1 MIGGDLEKDLCEK
14 TQEGGAFILDLA
26 FCLRARGESIL
37 GEREMNNL
45 NKGTEE
51 QLLLC
56 LRK

>member
-1 MIGGDLEKDLCEK
+1 MIGGDLEKDVCEK
-14 TQEGGAFILDLA
+14 TQEGGAFILDLG
-26 FCLRARGESIL
+26 FCLGARGESIL

-45 NKGTEE
+45 SKGTEE

>member
-1 MIGGDLEKDLCEK
+1 MIGGDLEKDVCEK

-45 NKGTEE
+45 SKGTEE